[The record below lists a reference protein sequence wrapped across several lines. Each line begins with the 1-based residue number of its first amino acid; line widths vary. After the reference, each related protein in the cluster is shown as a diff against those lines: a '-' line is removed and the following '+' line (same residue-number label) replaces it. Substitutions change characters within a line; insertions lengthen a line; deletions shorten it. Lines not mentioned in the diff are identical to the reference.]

1 LVRAEFTT
9 KEKVRKNKGRAEKDK
24 DG

>member
-1 LVRAEFTT
+1 LVRAELTT
-9 KEKVRKNKGRAEKDK
+9 KEKVRKNKGKGEKDK